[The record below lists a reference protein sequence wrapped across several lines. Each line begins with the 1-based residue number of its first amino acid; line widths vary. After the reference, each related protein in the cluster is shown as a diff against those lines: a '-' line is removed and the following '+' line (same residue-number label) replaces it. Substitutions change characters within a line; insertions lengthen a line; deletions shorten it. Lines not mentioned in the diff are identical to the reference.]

1 MKEYTDSTDDLKCQK
16 AEEEVKLYSFLDF
29 FRRLLYNIEKEA
41 KEQKYAGNQMPEL
54 RRSISGGR
62 NRI

>member
-1 MKEYTDSTDDLKCQK
+1 MKEYTDSTDDLKYQK
-16 AEEEVKLYSFLDF
+16 AEEEVKLDSFLDF
-29 FRRLLYNIEKEA
+29 FRCLLYNIEKEA
-41 KEQKYAGNQMPEL
+41 KERKYAGNQMPEL

>member
-1 MKEYTDSTDDLKCQK
+1 MKKYTDSTGDLKCQK
-16 AEEEVKLYSFLDF
+16 AEEEVKPDNFLDF
-29 FRRLLYNIEKEA
+29 LRRLLYNIEKEA